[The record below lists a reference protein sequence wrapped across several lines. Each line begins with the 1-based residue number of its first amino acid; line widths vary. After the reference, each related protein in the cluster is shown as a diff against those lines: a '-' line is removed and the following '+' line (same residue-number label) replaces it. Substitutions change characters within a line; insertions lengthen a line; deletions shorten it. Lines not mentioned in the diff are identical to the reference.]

1 MSTPQSA
8 LVWNS
13 GRRGLP
19 LDLGMPSSCV
29 LAGVEH
35 EYAAWDGAVQQDFR
49 TLLPAVAGDLRALD
63 PGDPRARRLPSGCAL
78 TADGWEAE
86 IATPP
91 LPVGPGAPQRLDAL
105 LATQRTELAVE
116 LAAQGVP
123 RLTGFST
130 HVNIS
135 VPDDRVVDIGR
146 QFVRHA
152 ALCTVIAAEPRQ
164 SAGLLV
170 RPRRSRLEIGGEYAE
185 GEDLV
190 ALVTFV
196 SSAVGA
202 LVAGSVPPRGP
213 APVVVPSR
221 EKYGWHLPP
230 EGPYAMLLAD
240 GPTAALS
247 VGTSVMTAK
256 ELFELTWRWAR
267 PSCLAQGLDPGACDR
282 LVAGRRWRLQS
293 TLPAETFTVLPVP
306 VHDPPALGYDT
317 TSRKRPGGVVAETT
331 WVSWGH
337 VAWGFHRGPRALY
350 AVIPAT
356 QEEEFLRRLD
366 GGHLDEIVD
375 RELSRRGRRRRLMV
389 NAQITGPAWW
399 DEIRPGALVP
409 AERDGSGV
417 VPRVSYRRALRAHR
431 TDSSGSPAVTTG

>member
-8 LVWNS
+8 LVWNL

-19 LDLGMPSSCV
+19 LDLGMPNTCV

-49 TLLPAVAGDLRALD
+49 TLLPSVAGDLRALD

-78 TADGWEAE
+78 TADGGKPRSPHPLSHSGPVLPSDSTTCWRRNAPSWPSSS
-86 IATPP
+86 PP
-91 LPVGPGAPQRLDAL
+91 
-105 LATQRTELAVE
+105 
-116 LAAQGVP
+116 GVQ

-185 GEDLV
+185 GETLV

-202 LVAGSVPPRGP
+202 LVAGSVPPPGP
-213 APVVVPSR
+213 APVVVASR

-230 EGPYAMLLAD
+230 RDRTPHCSPMARR
-240 GPTAALS
+240 PPC
-247 VGTSVMTAK
+247 
-256 ELFELTWRWAR
+256 RWV
-267 PSCLAQGLDPGACDR
+267 PG
-282 LVAGRRWRLQS
+282 
-293 TLPAETFTVLPVP
+293 
-306 VHDPPALGYDT
+306 
-317 TSRKRPGGVVAETT
+317 
-331 WVSWGH
+331 
-337 VAWGFHRGPRALY
+337 
-350 AVIPAT
+350 
-356 QEEEFLRRLD
+356 
-366 GGHLDEIVD
+366 
-375 RELSRRGRRRRLMV
+375 
-389 NAQITGPAWW
+389 
-399 DEIRPGALVP
+399 
-409 AERDGSGV
+409 
-417 VPRVSYRRALRAHR
+417 
-431 TDSSGSPAVTTG
+431 

>member
-8 LVWNS
+8 LVWNL

-19 LDLGMPSSCV
+19 LDLGLPNACV

-35 EYAAWDGAVQQDFR
+35 EYAGWDGAVQQDFR
-49 TLLPAVAGDLRALD
+49 TLLPAIAGDLRALD

-105 LATQRTELAVE
+105 LATQRSELAVE

-135 VPDDRVVDIGR
+135 VRDDRVVDICPASSSLSRSSLRAPSSRPNPNRAQAARAPASVPSGDRWRVRRGR
-146 QFVRHA
+146 
-152 ALCTVIAAEPRQ
+152 
-164 SAGLLV
+164 G
-170 RPRRSRLEIGGEYAE
+170 PRRAGHLRQL
-185 GEDLV
+185 
-190 ALVTFV
+190 
-196 SSAVGA
+196 AVGA

-230 EGPYAMLLAD
+230 EGPYAVLLAD
-240 GPTAALS
+240 GPAAALS

-256 ELFELTWRWAR
+256 ELFEVTWRWAR
-267 PSCLAQGLDPGACDR
+267 PFCLAQGLDPGACDR
-282 LVAGRRWRLQS
+282 LAAGRRWRLQG
-293 TLPAETFTVLPVP
+293 TLPAETCTVLPAP
-306 VHDPPALGYDT
+306 VDDPPALGYDT
-317 TSRKRPGGVVAETT
+317 KSRKRPGGVVAETT
-331 WVSWGH
+331 WVSWGTSPG
-337 VAWGFHRGPRALY
+337 ASTAARGRC
-350 AVIPAT
+350 T
-356 QEEEFLRRLD
+356 R
-366 GGHLDEIVD
+366 
-375 RELSRRGRRRRLMV
+375 SSRRRRRRSSSGASTAGSSTRSSIAGSRGAADDGASWSTPRSPAPPGGTRYGLEPWCPRS
-389 NAQITGPAWW
+389 ATAPASSRACPTAGPCAPT
-399 DEIRPGALVP
+399 EP
-409 AERDGSGV
+409 S
-417 VPRVSYRRALRAHR
+417 RRAPPR
-431 TDSSGSPAVTTG
+431 